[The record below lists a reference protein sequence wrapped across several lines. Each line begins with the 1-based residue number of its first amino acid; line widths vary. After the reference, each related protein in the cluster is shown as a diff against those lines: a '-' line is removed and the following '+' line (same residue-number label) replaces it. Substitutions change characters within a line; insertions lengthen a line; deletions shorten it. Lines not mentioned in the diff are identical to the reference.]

1 MRLFPALLS
10 GLCALNMASNANA
23 QESFKL
29 EELLA
34 ARLSDAELEQG
45 WIRLFDGQTMLGWK
59 DAGKANWRVQDGAL
73 QADSGENGLLC
84 TTVPFSNY
92 ELTVEF
98 KAAEKTN
105 SGVFLRTPLKPKD
118 PAKDCFELNI
128 APKDR
133 LFTDKRYPNKLLH
146 RKRTHGIRF
155 ECCSMERK
163 PQLGWM
169 GSKPWITPIRQI

>member
-10 GLCALNMASNANA
+10 GLLALNMTFNANA

-73 QADSGENGLLC
+73 QADAGENGLLC

-92 ELTVEF
+92 ELTIEF

-128 APKDR
+128 AP
-133 LFTDKRYPNKLLH
+133 
-146 RKRTHGIRF
+146 THGIRF
-155 ECCSMERK
+155 ECYLMERK